1 MSARFPSPP
10 LRLRTLAIFGG
21 TFDPVHCG
29 HVAAACAARDRFK
42 LDAVHFVVAGHPPH
56 KQRAPLTPYLYRCA
70 MVALACAGQPG
81 LTASF
86 AEAGTDFTGSRTFYS
101 VDLVREYRKRLPRR
115 AHLYF
120 LIGADAF
127 LEVGTWHEPERLLD
141 SCDFLAVSRPGFRLD
156 TLRRALP
163 PGVLLRNGSA
173 AGTLRKQREARMEM
187 ALRLRHSAV
196 HLISS
201 VHVDIS
207 STEIRRRAA
216 GGRSIRGLVPA
227 AVEDYI
233 CKQALYR

>member
-1 MSARFPSPP
+1 
-10 LRLRTLAIFGG
+10 LRLRSLALFGG
-21 TFDPVHCG
+21 TFDPVHRG
-29 HVAAACAARDRFK
+29 HLAAALAARDRFH
-42 LDAVHFVVAGHPPH
+42 LDAVHFVVAGFPPH
-56 KQRAPLTPYLYRCA
+56 KRRGPLTPYAHRCA
-70 MVALACAGQPG
+70 LAALACAGQRG

-86 AEAGTDFTGSRTFYS
+86 AEAGTDFSGSATFYS

-120 LIGADAF
+120 LIGVDAL
-127 LEVGTWHEPERLLD
+127 LEIGTWHDPETLLD
-141 SCDFLAVSRPGFRLD
+141 SCDFIVVSRPGFRLD
-156 TLRRALP
+156 SLRSALP
-163 PGVLLRNGSA
+163 ASVLP
-173 AGTLRKQREARMEM
+173 AGEARPVGARRSAPET
-187 ALRLRHSAV
+187 LRLRRSSL

-216 GGRSIRGLVPA
+216 RGLSIRGLVPA